1 MVRLWCFSFANKF
14 LQKIWNLNH
23 QIIKRKTKEI
33 NQAEEKLFKNN
44 LELYIYKIDSSIN
57 NFQFNVAI
65 AQFHEIFKYFRSC
78 IDFKIGDKIFLNSL
92 TKIMKL
98 MIPFTPHLAFECLEN
113 LKCKDTN
120 KWPKI
125 NATILNEIKINLVIQ
140 INGKTRDVLSINKD
154 SNEEEINKLVN
165 KSSKA
170 QKYLMDKK
178 IIKTIFVKNKIINY
192 ITNG

>member
-14 LQKIWNLNH
+14 LQKYGDLNH

-78 IDFKIGDKIFLNSL
+78 IDFKIGDKIFLNFEN
-92 TKIMKL
+92 KNHEEL
-98 MIPFTPHLAFECLEN
+98 MIAFL
-113 LKCKDTN
+113 L
-120 KWPKI
+120 
-125 NATILNEIKINLVIQ
+125 
-140 INGKTRDVLSINKD
+140 LS
-154 SNEEEINKLVN
+154 
-165 KSSKA
+165 
-170 QKYLMDKK
+170 
-178 IIKTIFVKNKIINY
+178 F
-192 ITNG
+192 